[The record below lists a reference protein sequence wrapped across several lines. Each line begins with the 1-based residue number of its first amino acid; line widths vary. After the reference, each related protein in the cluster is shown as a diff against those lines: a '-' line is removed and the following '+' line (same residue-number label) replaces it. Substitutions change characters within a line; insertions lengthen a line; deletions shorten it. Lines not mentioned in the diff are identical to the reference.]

1 MYNNIHNILERIGL
15 NAQNRAIHLQL
26 SNQSLSQKI
35 YLQHIEGTHHLNT
48 GIQLQLICLSTD
60 EQIPLKQFIAS
71 QAAIDIVTDRS
82 ELTRI
87 SGIVTQ
93 AEIGASDGA
102 LTIYRLTVED
112 PTALWKHRRN

>member
-1 MYNNIHNILERIGL
+1 
-15 NAQNRAIHLQL
+15 
-26 SNQSLSQKI
+26 
-35 YLQHIEGTHHLNT
+35 LNT

-71 QAAIDIVTDRS
+71 QAAIDIVTDHS

-112 PTALWKHRRN
+112 PTALCK